1 MKFIEDCILDK
12 KAENKTEA
20 INLKAQSDLLDGL
33 LSFVLENRRGAID
46 MDTHLF
52 SILDEWLFNIP
63 ELITIFDVRKDFVE
77 KFSTLLENRIN
88 GIYFRGQKY
97 YSLFQIIES
106 AFLINE
112 IAPLTYY
119 YNHAK

>member
-12 KAENKTEA
+12 KEENKTEA
-20 INLKAQSDLLDGL
+20 INVKAQSDLLDGL
-33 LSFVLENRRGAID
+33 LSFVLQHRRGAID

-52 SILDEWLFNIP
+52 SILDAWLFNIP

-77 KFSTLLENRIN
+77 KFSNLIENRIN
-88 GIYFRGQKY
+88 GIYFKGQKY
-97 YSLFQIIES
+97 YSLFEIIES
-106 AFLINE
+106 AFLVSE

-119 YNHAK
+119 YSHAK